1 MPGSLWDR
9 LRDAMVKPADGAGG
23 PPGADGPGKGAAAN
37 PAIKGGE
44 YPTTVPELETLV
56 KRADDRERLIGFIA
70 APIAAALGFIISASL
85 VANDPKRLLAD
96 GRVNPLHVSPSLY
109 VELGAVSVAL
119 AVVMLVT
126 ALLRKR
132 LYLAVTMALYGLA
145 IFNLHFWGFGLPYI
159 FAGAWLMVRSY
170 RLQTKLK
177 EARAAAPEGGRG
189 ATSKR
194 YTPPTPSRRPP
205 KPKPGGERKAG

>member
-1 MPGSLWDR
+1 MPGGLWDR
-9 LRDAMVKPADGAGG
+9 LRDAMLRPADGTDG
-23 PPGADGPGKGAAAN
+23 PGTGADGHTA
-37 PAIKGGE
+37 PAIRGGE
-44 YPTTVPELETLV
+44 YPTTLPELETLV
-56 KRADDRERLIGFIA
+56 KRADDRERLIGLIA

-85 VANDPKRLLAD
+85 VANDPKPLLAN
-96 GRVNPLHVSPSLY
+96 GHLNTLHVNPSLY
-109 VELGAVSVAL
+109 VELGAVSIAL

-145 IFNLHFWGFGLPYI
+145 IFNLHFWGFGLPFI

-170 RLQTKLK
+170 RLQAKLK
-177 EARAAAPEGGRG
+177 EARAAVPEQGRG